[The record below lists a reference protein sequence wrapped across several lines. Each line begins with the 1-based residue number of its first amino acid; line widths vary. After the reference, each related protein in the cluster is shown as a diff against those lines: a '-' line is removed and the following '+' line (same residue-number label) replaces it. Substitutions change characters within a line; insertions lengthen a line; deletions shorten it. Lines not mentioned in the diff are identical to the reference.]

1 MDRLLAPARP
11 LRGSRADLESLVQ
24 DVVLIDDLAGVM
36 ATTWNSPEPYAAAIV
51 VKIEEDDLPIGT
63 LWFWSNEKQE
73 FSAQQGA
80 AAQVA
85 ALAVSTELA
94 RAALQRERS
103 QCKLTNQTIKSASQ
117 WQLRQLPPA
126 VELAPGIKVDGWT
139 EAPTAWSTS
148 WHAWD
153 VLPDGTIAIAL
164 AEAASKEFDGAM
176 IAATAR
182 AAFAAHSNYR
192 HSAADMLRRI
202 NDTLWQTN
210 TGDQLLSM
218 QYIKLDPETGA
229 GELASAGQL
238 SSLIA
243 STRGYRR

>member
-1 MDRLLAPARP
+1 MLDNDTANLKLRASQGLPVDRLLAPARP

-164 AEAASKEFDGAM
+164 AEAASKEFDG
-176 IAATAR
+176 
-182 AAFAAHSNYR
+182 
-192 HSAADMLRRI
+192 
-202 NDTLWQTN
+202 
-210 TGDQLLSM
+210 
-218 QYIKLDPETGA
+218 P
-229 GELASAGQL
+229 
-238 SSLIA
+238 
-243 STRGYRR
+243 